1 MLTSKTEFQ
10 KLNIFISLDT
20 DAEQIE
26 PKKVKVPNAFKQL
39 KSQAG

>member
-1 MLTSKTEFQ
+1 MVKANTEFQ

-20 DAEQIE
+20 DAEQFE

-39 KSQAG
+39 KS